1 MNSLT
6 QSEVTMQQL
15 YESDFVLWIDQTI
28 KQLKQQELEQIDWE
42 HLIEEIE
49 DLGREQR
56 RKVNSFLRQLLV
68 HLLLYQ
74 YWTTEKAYCGNGW
87 KGEISHFRAELDE
100 LLLSKTLLNYLTQEF
115 DKIYLKARKIAINKT
130 GLSANIFP
138 DTCPY
143 TVEQVLDSEF
153 FPD

>member
-1 MNSLT
+1 MH
-6 QSEVTMQQL
+6 QL
-15 YESDFVLWIDQTI
+15 YESDFVLWIDETI
-28 KQLKQQELEQIDWE
+28 KHLKQKELEQIDWE

-56 RKVNSFLRQLLV
+56 RKVNSFLRQLFV

-74 YWTTEKAYCGNGW
+74 YWTKERPYCGNGW
-87 KGEISHFRAELDE
+87 KGEISNFRAELDE
-100 LLLSKTLLNYLTQEF
+100 LLISKTLLNYLQEEF
-115 DKIYLKARKIAINKT
+115 DKVYSKARKIAINKT
-130 GLSANIFP
+130 GLPANIFP
-138 DTCPY
+138 ETCPY